1 VIPRA
6 LVLSAIATGLLTSCS
21 GEAGAPLALRG
32 QGIVG
37 GEETTG
43 WPAVVAY
50 LVDGGDG
57 GLCSATLIGPRTVLT
72 AAHCADASTAA
83 DQVFFGS
90 SLFEPGAT
98 IGVESAVAHEGYNPS
113 SGVLDLALLIL
124 SRDASSDPIAL
135 NDERVDGSWIGRSL
149 HVVGYGNA
157 DEYAGSTAGIKRETD
172 VELVGV
178 DGHLM
183 YHESEGHNTC
193 SGDSGGPVL
202 VERDGAWVLV
212 GVTSFV
218 YPIDPDDDA
227 CDGGGGENR
236 VDKSLEWIN
245 ENSEIDVDVPDTGD
259 DDDYAS
265 DDSFLDEPDNQ
276 GGCATSLVGRAGGAG
291 WLAGTVALAAAA
303 LSRRRRGPW
312 WRRAG
317 QGWRPSGVRRT
328 PRCSGPRSCP
338 CRR

>member
-1 VIPRA
+1 MDVRPFAASWIA
-6 LVLSAIATGLLTSCS
+6 LALLVGC
-21 GEAGAPLALRG
+21 GPAPLGSTGIEMQGR
-32 QGIVG
+32 GIVG

-72 AAHCADASTAA
+72 AAHCANASTPS

-98 IGVESAVAHEGYNPS
+98 IDVASAVVHDGYNAS

-124 SRDASSDPIAL
+124 DRDASTDPIAL
-135 NDERVDGSWIGRSL
+135 NDERVDGDWIGRSL
-149 HVVGYGNA
+149 HVVGYGN
-157 DEYAGSTAGIKRETD
+157 DDVYAGTTAGIKRETD
-172 VELVGV
+172 VELVGIE
-178 DGHLM
+178 GHLI
-183 YHESEGHNTC
+183 YHESDGHNTC

-202 VERDGAWVLV
+202 VEQDGGWVLV

-236 VDKSLEWIN
+236 VDRSLDWIN

-265 DDSFLDEPDNQ
+265 DDSYLDESDDR
-276 GGCATSLVGRAGGAG
+276 GGCATTIAGDRQGTGGGAAAMV
-291 WLAGTVALAAAA
+291 LAWVI
-303 LSRRRRGPW
+303 SRRRTVR
-312 WRRAG
+312 WRRA
-317 QGWRPSGVRRT
+317 R
-328 PRCSGPRSCP
+328 
-338 CRR
+338 